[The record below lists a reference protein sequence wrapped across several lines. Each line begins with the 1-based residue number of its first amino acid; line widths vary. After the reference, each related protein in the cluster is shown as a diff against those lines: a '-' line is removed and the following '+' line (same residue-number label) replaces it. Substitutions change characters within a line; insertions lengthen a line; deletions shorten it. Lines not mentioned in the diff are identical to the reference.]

1 MQDICLAYIV
11 YCCFSH
17 RSAVVSTKC
26 GQCYTKQAVY
36 ASSCECRTL
45 RFGSHSTDSHNTVML
60 TSHTR
65 RVTWHLTMSSGSYR
79 MGQIILRVL
88 HQYTVHC
95 FARFRQIFVWMLYAV
110 NAHTARFHVT
120 SCPTALAALVN
131 RVVIIV
137 LFCRHTYTVHSQI
150 WLFTWLFTWYGR
162 TRRLRIRPRTAR
174 ILIHK

>member
-1 MQDICLAYIV
+1 MLGSVHRQDICLAYIV

-45 RFGSHSTDSHNTVML
+45 RFGSHSTDSHNAVML

-65 RVTWHLTMSSGSYR
+65 RITWHLTMSSGSYR

-88 HQYTVHC
+88 
-95 FARFRQIFVWMLYAV
+95 FVPI
-110 NAHTARFHVT
+110 HST
-120 SCPTALAALVN
+120 
-131 RVVIIV
+131 
-137 LFCRHTYTVHSQI
+137 LFCAFSPNFCMNVVCSERAHGKVSRH
-150 WLFTWLFTWYGR
+150 
-162 TRRLRIRPRTAR
+162 
-174 ILIHK
+174 